1 MSKKIDP
8 RSAPLKAFLES
19 GKRLS
24 PEAREQ
30 VMPTLSFLD
39 DKTPAQRAAVLD
51 KTSPEHAALL
61 AYLSTKLRHPV
72 ERVDMDMLKLYKDLT
87 L

>member
-19 GKRLS
+19 GK
-24 PEAREQ
+24 
-30 VMPTLSFLD
+30 SFSAETRAQIGPVLNHLD
-39 DKTPAQRAAVLD
+39 GKTPAQRAAVLD
-51 KTSPEHAALL
+51 KKSPEHAALL
-61 AYLSTKLRHPV
+61 AYLTTKLNHPV
-72 ERVDMDMLKLYKDLT
+72 ERVDMDMLKVFKDLT

>member
-1 MSKKIDP
+1 MNP
-8 RSAPLKAFLES
+8 HSAQLKAFLA
-19 GKRLS
+19 S
-24 PEAREQ
+24 PRYFSPGVRAQ
-30 VMPTLSFLD
+30 VGAIVNHLE

-61 AYLSTKLRHPV
+61 AHLSKKLGRSV
-72 ERVDMDMLKLYKDLT
+72 ERLDMEMLKLVKDLT